1 MSCATSIKKI
11 VDADLEANID
21 GLGRRSNLFWADFP
35 LLRDMIRDSFE
46 AKRVTAPS
54 SF

>member
-1 MSCATSIKKI
+1 MYMTGLE
-11 VDADLEANID
+11 DLEANID